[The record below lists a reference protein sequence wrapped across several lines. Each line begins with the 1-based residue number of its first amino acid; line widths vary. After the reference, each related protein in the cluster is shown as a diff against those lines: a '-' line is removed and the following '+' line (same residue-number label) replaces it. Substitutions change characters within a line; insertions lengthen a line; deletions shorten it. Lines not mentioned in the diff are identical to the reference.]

1 MFRFVLA
8 LALIAV
14 AAAFSAAAGVRGSS
28 RVTLSMKNDVQKVL
42 AAGVLGASMFLGG
55 SNVRAEVDYD
65 GIKYLG
71 GGDKIDLNNANV
83 RAYLKVP
90 GMYPTLAGKVA
101 TQGPYKSVADV
112 YSIPGLS
119 GKEKEVLKSNE
130 GRFVALEVKPEVSLT
145 HIILPSCVRVMF
157 VLVLS
162 LIPLP
167 QLPLLHLKYFIDRIN
182 NGLYR

>member
-1 MFRFVLA
+1 MFRFVLV
-8 LALIAV
+8 LALFAA
-14 AAAFSAAAGVRGSS
+14 AAAFQAGSVRGSS

-42 AAGVLGASMFLGG
+42 AAGMLGAGMLLGG
-55 SNVRAEVDYD
+55 GNARAEVDYD
-65 GIKYLG
+65 GIKFLG

-101 TQGPYKSVADV
+101 SQGPYKTVADV

-119 GKEKEVLKSNE
+119 GKEKDVLKSNE
-130 GRFVALEVKPEVSLT
+130 NRFVALEVKPE
-145 HIILPSCVRVMF
+145 
-157 VLVLS
+157 
-162 LIPLP
+162 
-167 QLPLLHLKYFIDRIN
+167 YFIDRIN